1 MPVQPRAPHAPLE
14 PWEEIL
20 RARFSPTEI
29 DYSRCLARE
38 FNSKRGRQCGGVVVS
53 DGLCKKHVKTAPPH
67 GMVHCA
73 IPPAKWKAFGIK
85 DSEVAAL
92 KRGASGGM
100 PVAPVA
106 STEPAVSS
114 ASSQVLAPALQPRDD
129 SIVSLAPGSLLKRRR
144 PTRPAQEDS
153 TTSGVS
159 VVDGCIVRP
168 SRVRDDTAMPQRGR
182 IVSGFGN
189 ERSEDVVA
197 DRARLDA
204 EMLARQSH
212 RNKEGERGRLTD
224 KTGKDVGRS
233 AGS

>member
-1 MPVQPRAPHAPLE
+1 M
-14 PWEEIL
+14 
-20 RARFSPTEI
+20 
-29 DYSRCLARE
+29 
-38 FNSKRGRQCGGVVVS
+38 VS
-53 DGLCKKHVKTAPPH
+53 DGLCKKHLKKAPSH
-67 GMVHCA
+67 GIVTGA
-73 IPPAKWKAFGIK
+73 IPPAKWKDFGIK
-85 DSEVAAL
+85 DAEVAAL

-129 SIVSLAPGSLLKRRR
+129 SIVPMAPGSLLKRRR

-153 TTSGVS
+153 TTSRAS

-168 SRVRDDTAMPQRGR
+168 SGVQDDTAMPQRGR

-212 RNKEGERGRLTD
+212 RKKEGERGRLTD
-224 KTGKDVGRS
+224 ETGKDLDRS
-233 AGS
+233 AGR